1 MSTVSIYCG
10 ADRSAGESDATTARF
25 VTTELR
31 TIVYTGFA
39 LLAFAGNSVLCRLAL
54 RNATIDPATFST
66 VRLAAGAATLLLVVA
81 WRRKGKPHIE
91 GSWTSAAML
100 FLYAVPFSFAYTRLS
115 TGTGAL
121 ILFGCVQLTMLIAA
135 LWFGERPDPLQWLGL
150 FLAIGGL
157 VYLLLPGLD
166 APSLSGAALM
176 AVAGFSWGVYS
187 LRGRRAADALAQTTS
202 NFVRSVPMVAVVSI
216 IALPQFFVQRSG
228 VILAIASGAIASG
241 LGYVVWYQ
249 ALAGLTATR
258 AAIVQLL
265 VPILA
270 ALGGVLF
277 LSEQISL
284 RLALATV
291 TVLGGIGLAL
301 YAREGQARH

>member
-1 MSTVSIYCG
+1 M
-10 ADRSAGESDATTARF
+10 
-25 VTTELR
+25 R
-31 TIVYTGFA
+31 TLAYTGFA
-39 LLAFAGNSVLCRLAL
+39 LVAFAGNSVLCRLAL
-54 RNATIDPATFST
+54 RNATIDPATFSSI
-66 VRLAAGAATLLLVVA
+66 RLTAGAATLLLVAA
-81 WRRKGKPHIE
+81 WRRKGKPQIE

-135 LWFGERPDPLQWLGL
+135 LWVGERPNPFQWLGL
-150 FLAIGGL
+150 FIAVGGL

-176 AVAGFSWGVYS
+176 AIAGLSWGVYS
-187 LRGRRAADALAQTTS
+187 LRGRRAPDALAQTTS
-202 NFVRSVPMVAVVSI
+202 NFVRSVPMVIAVSI
-216 IALPQFFVQRSG
+216 VALPQFAVQRGG
-228 VILAIASGAIASG
+228 VLLAIASGAIASG

-265 VPILA
+265 VPVLA
-270 ALGGVLF
+270 SLGGVLF
-277 LSEQISL
+277 LTEPISL
-284 RLALATV
+284 RLTV
-291 TVLGGIGLAL
+291 STVIVLGGIALAL
-301 YAREGQARH
+301 YAKQGQARV

>member
-1 MSTVSIYCG
+1 
-10 ADRSAGESDATTARF
+10 
-25 VTTELR
+25 
-31 TIVYTGFA
+31 
-39 LLAFAGNSVLCRLAL
+39 
-54 RNATIDPATFST
+54 
-66 VRLAAGAATLLLVVA
+66 
-81 WRRKGKPHIE
+81 
-91 GSWTSAAML
+91 ML
-100 FLYAVPFSFAYTRLS
+100 FLYAVPFSFAYTLLS

-121 ILFGCVQLTMLIAA
+121 ILFGCVQLTMLSAA
-135 LWFGERPDPLQWLGL
+135 LWLGERPNPLQWLGL
-150 FLAIGGL
+150 FVAIGGL

-166 APSLSGAALM
+166 APSLPGAALM

-187 LRGRRAADALAQTTS
+187 LRGRRAGDALAQTTS
-202 NFVRSVPMVAVVSI
+202 NFVRSVPMVAAASV
-216 IALPQFFVQRSG
+216 IALPQFFVQRDG
-228 VILAIASGAIASG
+228 VILAVASGAIASG

-277 LSEQISL
+277 LSEPISL

-301 YAREGQARH
+301 YARQGQTRS

>member
-1 MSTVSIYCG
+1 M
-10 ADRSAGESDATTARF
+10 
-25 VTTELR
+25 R
-31 TIVYTGFA
+31 TLAYTGFA
-39 LLAFAGNSVLCRLAL
+39 LVAFAGNSVLCRLAL
-54 RNATIDPATFST
+54 RNATIDPATFSSI
-66 VRLAAGAATLLLVVA
+66 RLTAGAATLLLVAA
-81 WRRKGKPHIE
+81 WRRKGKPQIE

-135 LWFGERPDPLQWLGL
+135 LWVGERPNPFQWLGL
-150 FLAIGGL
+150 FIAVGGL

-176 AVAGFSWGVYS
+176 AIAGFSWGVYS
-187 LRGRRAADALAQTTS
+187 LRGRRAPDALGQTTS
-202 NFVRSVPMVAVVSI
+202 NFVRSVPMVIAVSI
-216 IALPQFFVQRSG
+216 VALPQFAVQRGG
-228 VILAIASGAIASG
+228 VLLAIASGAIASG

-265 VPILA
+265 VPVLA
-270 ALGGVLF
+270 SLGGVLF
-277 LSEQISL
+277 LTEPISL
-284 RLALATV
+284 RLTV
-291 TVLGGIGLAL
+291 STVIVLGGIALAL
-301 YAREGQARH
+301 YAKQGQARV

>member
-1 MSTVSIYCG
+1 M
-10 ADRSAGESDATTARF
+10 
-25 VTTELR
+25 R
-31 TIVYTGFA
+31 TIAYTGFA
-39 LLAFAGNSVLCRLAL
+39 LVAFAGNSVLCRLAL
-54 RNATIDPATFST
+54 RNATIDPATFSSI
-66 VRLAAGAATLLLVVA
+66 RLVAGAATLLLVVA
-81 WRRKGKPHIE
+81 WKRKGPPHIE
-91 GSWTSAAML
+91 GSWVSAAML

-135 LWFGERPDPLQWLGL
+135 LWIGERPNPLQWLGL
-150 FLAIGGL
+150 LVAVGGL

-166 APSLSGAALM
+166 APSLPGAALM

-202 NFVRSVPMVAVVSI
+202 NFVRSVPMAVAVSV
-216 IALPQFFVQRSG
+216 IALPQFSVQREG
-228 VILAIASGAIASG
+228 VILAVTSGAIASG
-241 LGYVVWYQ
+241 MGYVVWYQ
-249 ALAGLTATR
+249 ALTGLTATR

-270 ALGGVLF
+270 ALGGVMF
-277 LSEQISL
+277 LAEPISL

-291 TVLGGIGLAL
+291 TVLGGIALAL
-301 YAREGQARH
+301 SARQGQTRS